1 MEHGDFIRFDVD
13 MDWSYDLA
21 RPMQQSRQQMHRPF
35 THAMGRS
42 PQALSV
48 QREVFISNA
57 KAFFDGTYHGRGRTR
72 RALYFAE
79 FVYRFNRRYF
89 GSRLPERL
97 LVACEAAYP
106 HPYGL

>member
-1 MEHGDFIRFDVD
+1 MSRPHTGRFRFGYAGINGDGGPGNVEEVLEHGDFIRFDVD

-21 RPMQQSRQQMHRPF
+21 RPMQQQSRRQMHRPF

-72 RALYFAE
+72 RA
-79 FVYRFNRRYF
+79 
-89 GSRLPERL
+89 P
-97 LVACEAAYP
+97 
-106 HPYGL
+106 